1 MPAENI
7 VNIGEQLWKELHV
20 ALKDQLW
27 RAFGIFEE
35 GYFLFRKAAE
45 SFDAGAIEGS
55 VLLCRA
61 TLESSFL
68 IFLSVQWGSD
78 STFNIA
84 YPTTLDGRLRLVGF
98 DELRD
103 AIIQRVSFSEEQ
115 IAAID
120 RIHQNGNFVAH
131 FASRRIKQRMGR
143 VGQFKKWEAQNKN
156 ATDADRIRIVDKLL
170 DSEKSWI
177 STIEALQDLNDT
189 ASILLTLGKA
199 TGSKQSQTKV

>member
-1 MPAENI
+1 
-7 VNIGEQLWKELHV
+7 EQLWKELHE
-20 ALKDQLW
+20 ALKDQMW
-27 RAFGIFEE
+27 KAFGIFQE

-78 STFNIA
+78 SSFAIV
-84 YPTTLDGRLRLVGF
+84 YPTTLDGKLRFVGF

-103 AIIQRVSFSEEQ
+103 AVVQRVSFSEEQ
-115 IAAID
+115 ITAID

-131 FASRRIKQRMGR
+131 FASRRIKQRMAR
-143 VGQFKKWEAQNKN
+143 VERFKKWEAQNEN
-156 ATDADRIRIVDKLL
+156 ATESDRIKAVDKLL

-177 STIEALQDLNDT
+177 STVEALQNLDDT
-189 ASILLTLGKA
+189 RSILLTLGKA
-199 TGSKQSQTKV
+199 TGSKHSQSRL